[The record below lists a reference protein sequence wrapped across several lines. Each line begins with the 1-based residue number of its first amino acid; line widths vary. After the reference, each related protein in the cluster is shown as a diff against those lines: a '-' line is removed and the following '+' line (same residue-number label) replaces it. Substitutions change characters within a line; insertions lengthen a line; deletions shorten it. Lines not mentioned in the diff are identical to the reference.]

1 MLTVERYNV
10 KLYFDDDGFAELPYV
25 YGPLTTGRVYEEK
38 FLQHVRSL
46 GLRGEYVDVG
56 AHLGTH
62 TVWFAALCPATHVHA
77 FEPVARFAGM
87 VRRNITANGLERR
100 VTVHQLG
107 LSDRAGRATNRLSR
121 EHQVGFMPD
130 ADAADES
137 FDIVRL
143 DKVIGRRPVAVI
155 KLDVEGMEAAALR
168 GAKRILSKWRP
179 VVYAEAH
186 SPDAADEIQQVLA
199 PYGYRPTG
207 QVFNASPTYEFAA
220 PPRQRLD
227 ALRPLW
233 RRLPVPLRRRLSRR
247 ARGWL
252 TRSAALDGRT
262 RTR

>member
-87 VRRNITANGLERR
+87 VRRNITANGLESR
-100 VTVHQLG
+100 VTVHQVG